1 MGTTN
6 VYYSENDKQF
16 FITNSTTNTVTSFDE
31 KGNELASQ
39 QLGNYPM
46 SMVAFKEKLYII
58 NFKDTKLSI
67 LNVKNLKVEQEWVIP
82 KSAHGLA
89 IIEETNELWVGGHG
103 DGSKPNSSVKRYALA
118 TGELQGEIEM
128 PLMPVGLTKTKDSVL
143 VISHGHNELYV
154 ADFNGKVK
162 WQLEVGANPF
172 VVDQF
177 KNYIVVAGYD
187 DHTLYFI
194 KDGHVEKNSGC
205 WKRCISTVSEGGK
218 IVTTVLIVDD
228 ERDMR
233 NLIEMMLNN
242 SNFETFTAASGMEAY
257 DIIVR
262 EQIDLVLLDVMMP
275 HEDGFVVCQS
285 IRAMSNVPII
295 FLTARD
301 ANEDKVKGL
310 TLGGDDYI
318 VKPFTVEELLARIR
332 AVLRRTGSRITE
344 IQQKYIVIGP
354 IKLDEISRKVSVND
368 KSIPLTLK
376 EFELLQLFMKNPGN
390 AYTREQLLE
399 RIWDIDYIGGTR
411 TVDTH
416 IKTLRLKLGKEAAA
430 YVQTVWGVGYR
441 FDANE

>member
-1 MGTTN
+1 M
-6 VYYSENDKQF
+6 
-16 FITNSTTNTVTSFDE
+16 
-31 KGNELASQ
+31 
-39 QLGNYPM
+39 
-46 SMVAFKEKLYII
+46 
-58 NFKDTKLSI
+58 
-67 LNVKNLKVEQEWVIP
+67 
-82 KSAHGLA
+82 
-89 IIEETNELWVGGHG
+89 
-103 DGSKPNSSVKRYALA
+103 
-118 TGELQGEIEM
+118 
-128 PLMPVGLTKTKDSVL
+128 
-143 VISHGHNELYV
+143 
-154 ADFNGKVK
+154 
-162 WQLEVGANPF
+162 
-172 VVDQF
+172 
-177 KNYIVVAGYD
+177 
-187 DHTLYFI
+187 
-194 KDGHVEKNSGC
+194 
-205 WKRCISTVSEGGK
+205 
-218 IVTTVLIVDD
+218 TTVLIVDD

-376 EFELLQLFMKNPGN
+376 EFELLHLFMKNPGN

>member
-1 MGTTN
+1 
-6 VYYSENDKQF
+6 
-16 FITNSTTNTVTSFDE
+16 
-31 KGNELASQ
+31 
-39 QLGNYPM
+39 
-46 SMVAFKEKLYII
+46 
-58 NFKDTKLSI
+58 
-67 LNVKNLKVEQEWVIP
+67 
-82 KSAHGLA
+82 
-89 IIEETNELWVGGHG
+89 
-103 DGSKPNSSVKRYALA
+103 
-118 TGELQGEIEM
+118 
-128 PLMPVGLTKTKDSVL
+128 
-143 VISHGHNELYV
+143 
-154 ADFNGKVK
+154 
-162 WQLEVGANPF
+162 
-172 VVDQF
+172 
-177 KNYIVVAGYD
+177 
-187 DHTLYFI
+187 
-194 KDGHVEKNSGC
+194 
-205 WKRCISTVSEGGK
+205 
-218 IVTTVLIVDD
+218 
-228 ERDMR
+228 
-233 NLIEMMLNN
+233 MLNN

-376 EFELLQLFMKNPGN
+376 EFELLHLFMKNPGN